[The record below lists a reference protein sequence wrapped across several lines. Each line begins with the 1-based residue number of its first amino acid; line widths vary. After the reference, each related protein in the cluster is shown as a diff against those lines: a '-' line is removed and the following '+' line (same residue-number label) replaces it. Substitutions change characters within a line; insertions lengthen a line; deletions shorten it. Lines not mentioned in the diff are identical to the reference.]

1 MMFLREGGGHLACS
15 SHKPLTLTSSYSPA
29 TKRLQASQDQDHIH
43 VNIEMQITQFLKAL
57 SQILLFQQKR
67 LNSPP

>member
-1 MMFLREGGGHLACS
+1 MMFLRGGGGGHLACS
-15 SHKPLTLTSSYSPA
+15 SHKPLTSTYYPA